1 MAITRWD
8 PFRELETVNDR
19 LNRFFGRGM
28 LSDLPRE
35 AMALA
40 DWAPAVDVAE
50 TPEAFVVKAELPEMK
65 KEDIKVSVDGGQLR
79 ISGER
84 AQEKEEK
91 HKRYH
96 RVERSYGSFSRSF
109 GLPQNIDEAKL
120 TAEYKDGV
128 LTVNLPKSTPSKP
141 KSLEVKVA

>member
-28 LSDLPRE
+28 LSEFPRE
-35 AMALA
+35 AMTLS

-50 TPEAFVVKAELPEMK
+50 TSEAFIVKAELPDMK
-65 KEDIKVSVDGGQLR
+65 KEDIKVSVEDGTLR
-79 ISGER
+79 IFGER
-84 AQEKEEK
+84 TREKEEK
-91 HKRYH
+91 QKRYH

-109 GLPQNIDEAKL
+109 GLPGNVDEAKL
-120 TAEYKDGV
+120 SAEYKDGM
-128 LTVNLPKSTPSKP
+128 LTVNLPKAAPSKP
-141 KSLEVKVA
+141 KALEVKVG